1 MLAAMLIWMARTGR
15 GSELDSFIL
24 SCQGY
29 VAATGRDN
37 LFEMVEVK
45 KAVKKIKAIN
55 PGVSQPVTTGTRKLA
70 RAALDLIPKIP
81 STLFIAA
88 REEYLFMLSAE
99 CVTGARI
106 GELAGAQV
114 GHGVFANHYSIVEWK
129 GKHTSASGEVT

>member
-1 MLAAMLIWMARTGR
+1 MQSHFLNERLKGGGSIAKPVDNPAMLAAMLLWMAQTGR
-15 GSELDSFIL
+15 GSQLDSYL
-24 SCQGY
+24 HPELPQGY
-29 VAATGRDN
+29 MTATGRDN
-37 LFEMVEVK
+37 LFDMVEVK

-106 GELAGAQV
+106 P
-114 GHGVFANHYSIVEWK
+114 
-129 GKHTSASGEVT
+129 

>member
-1 MLAAMLIWMARTGR
+1 MM
-15 GSELDSFIL
+15 
-24 SCQGY
+24 
-29 VAATGRDN
+29 ATGRDN

-70 RAALDLIPKIP
+70 RAALYLIPKIT

-88 REEYLFMLSAE
+88 REVFNVHALGGVRDGRAHT
-99 CVTGARI
+99 V

-114 GHGVFANHYSIVEWK
+114 GHGVFANHCMYSIVEWK
-129 GKHTSASGEVT
+129 GTHTSASGEVVR

>member
-1 MLAAMLIWMARTGR
+1 M
-15 GSELDSFIL
+15 
-24 SCQGY
+24 
-29 VAATGRDN
+29 ATGRDN

-70 RAALDLIPKIP
+70 RAALYLIPKIT

-88 REEYLFMLSAE
+88 REVFMLSAE

-114 GHGVFANHYSIVEWK
+114 GHGAFANQCEL
-129 GKHTSASGEVT
+129 